1 LEYLWRLIKPATG
14 PLNRKRSTL
23 FQVMADKFD
32 HDELAELAFA
42 LGVRPDHVFGE
53 NDTARQ
59 KALALELWTVQREK
73 RGELLDR
80 LGELRPNVDWA
91 GYG

>member
-1 LEYLWRLIKPATG
+1 
-14 PLNRKRSTL
+14 
-23 FQVMADKFD
+23 MADKFN
-32 HDELAELAFA
+32 HDEIGELALA
-42 LGVRPDHVFGE
+42 LGVQPDHIFGE

-59 KALALELWTVQREK
+59 KALALELWAVQREV
-73 RGELLDR
+73 RGELLER

>member
-1 LEYLWRLIKPATG
+1 
-14 PLNRKRSTL
+14 
-23 FQVMADKFD
+23 MADKFS
-32 HDELAELAFA
+32 HDELGELAFA
-42 LGVRPDHVFGE
+42 LGVTPDHIFGE

-59 KALALELWTVQREK
+59 KALALELWAVKGEV
-73 RGELLDR
+73 RGELLER